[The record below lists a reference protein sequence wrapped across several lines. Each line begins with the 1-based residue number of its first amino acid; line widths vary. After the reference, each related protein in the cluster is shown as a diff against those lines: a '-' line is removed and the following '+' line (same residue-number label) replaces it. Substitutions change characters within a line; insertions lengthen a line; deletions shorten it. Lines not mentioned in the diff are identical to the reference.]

1 MMMIMMMMMTVAVTV
16 VIMSAADCGW
26 NVTKALSSIH
36 PAVAVAVP
44 TAATT
49 SQHCAVSS
57 SATRV
62 SSVTQHSAVTQVSQ
76 QQNDEVVDGD
86 AAVTQP
92 ITEKLTEQGCRCYC
106 VVLLRVDVAGSL
118 LTGTEGH
125 CSEGRPHRRHFTD
138 R

>member
-1 MMMIMMMMMTVAVTV
+1 MMMTVAVTAL

-44 TAATT
+44 TAPTT

-57 SATRV
+57 SATRA

-76 QQNDEVVDGD
+76 QRNDEVVDGD
-86 AAVTQP
+86 AAVPQP
-92 ITEKLTEQGCRCYC
+92 ITEKLTEQG
-106 VVLLRVDVAGSL
+106 
-118 LTGTEGH
+118 
-125 CSEGRPHRRHFTD
+125 
-138 R
+138 